1 MHNPPHS
8 AGSDKDRFVNGSTL
22 SLLQESTEL
31 AMDLWEQVEVLF
43 DDPRASE
50 VVGSTGK
57 DYLHSAQDVTTRL
70 KEGVTA
76 LVDGGAEEAY
86 GPEVYEN
93 ASAFGKVD
101 PST

>member
-1 MHNPPHS
+1 
-8 AGSDKDRFVNGSTL
+8 
-22 SLLQESTEL
+22 
-31 AMDLWEQVEVLF
+31 MDLWEQVEVLF

-57 DYLHSAQDVTTRL
+57 DYLHRAQDVTTRL
-70 KEGVTA
+70 REGVTA

-93 ASAFGKVD
+93 ASAFGKVG
-101 PST
+101 PSTQLRRKATDYFPVGCSKRRGHA

>member
-1 MHNPPHS
+1 
-8 AGSDKDRFVNGSTL
+8 
-22 SLLQESTEL
+22 
-31 AMDLWEQVEVLF
+31 MDLWEQVEVLF

-76 LVDGGAEEAY
+76 LVDEAY